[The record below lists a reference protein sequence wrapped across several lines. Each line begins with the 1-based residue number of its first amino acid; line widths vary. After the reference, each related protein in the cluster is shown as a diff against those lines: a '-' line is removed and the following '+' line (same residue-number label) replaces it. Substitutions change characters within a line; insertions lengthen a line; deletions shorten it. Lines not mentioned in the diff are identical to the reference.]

1 MLETVK
7 YLIGSAGQSGF
18 GSKSTAEAVTAA
30 CCLNLHQ
37 ITAIITGATSGIGAE
52 TARVLAKRGARLVIP
67 ARSLKTAEEMKN
79 RILAES
85 PLSEIIVLPLDLSSL
100 SSVRSFVSR
109 FLSLHLPLN
118 LLINNAGKFS
128 HEHAISED
136 GIEMSFATNYLGHFL
151 LTKLL
156 MNKMAE
162 TAAETG
168 IEGRIVNVSSSIHGW
183 FSGDWVQYLDLLTRN
198 KIPYDATRA
207 YALSKLANVLHTK
220 ELAVRLKEMG
230 ANVTANC
237 VHPGIVRTRLTRDRE
252 GFITD
257 LAFFLARKLLKTIP
271 QAAATTCY
279 VATHH
284 RLRGISGK
292 YFADCNEASPSS
304 PATNLH
310 EAKRLWLMS
319 EFCETG
325 AFETQME
332 LANKSCSLLYC
343 ESKLSRICA
352 NVQRIRAASV
362 AYEAKQRYRSSGL
375 NASSMP
381 PYSYYCEIRA

>member
-1 MLETVK
+1 MLDTVK
-7 YLIGSAGQSGF
+7 YLIGSAGPSGF
-18 GSKSTAEAVTAA
+18 GSKSTAEAVTAT
-30 CCLNLHQ
+30 CPDLHQ

-52 TARVLAKRGARLVIP
+52 TARVLAKRGARLVLP
-67 ARSLKTAEEMKN
+67 ARSLKAAEEIKA

-85 PLSEIIVLPLDLSSL
+85 PRSEIMVLPLDLSSL

-109 FLSLHLPLN
+109 FLSLHLPLH
-118 LLINNAGKFS
+118 LLVNNAGKFS
-128 HEHAISED
+128 HEHAITED
-136 GIEMSFATNYLGHFL
+136 GIEMTFATNYLGHFL

-156 MNKMAE
+156 LNKMAE

-183 FSGDWVQYLDLLTRN
+183 FSGDWVQYLDMLTRK

-207 YALSKLANVLHTK
+207 YALSKLANVLHTM
-220 ELAVRLKEMG
+220 ELSVRLKEMG

-252 GFITD
+252 GFVTD

-284 RLRGISGK
+284 RLQGVSGK

-304 PATNLH
+304 SAINSQ

-319 EFCETG
+319 ELLVSSP
-325 AFETQME
+325 
-332 LANKSCSLLYC
+332 LALRLDNS
-343 ESKLSRICA
+343 I
-352 NVQRIRAASV
+352 ASV
-362 AYEAKQRYRSSGL
+362 RLCQDDDSLETASWRMSS
-375 NASSMP
+375 
-381 PYSYYCEIRA
+381 